1 MMAPYLPKTVKTNC
15 ELSRRFTIK
24 IRDFAFPA
32 NTDELRIGQ
41 PSHYGKPSNFILKYH
56 VMPEKLRLKIDLDK
70 GGQCPLFYYRQQVGP
85 EVDLF
90 VIQSELIS

>member
-1 MMAPYLPKTVKTNC
+1 MLLVGW
-15 ELSRRFTIK
+15 ERG
-24 IRDFAFPA
+24 IRTPVDGVRIDFIVICQDAGKAFINRVFPV
-32 NTDELRIGQ
+32 LY
-41 PSHYGKPSNFILKYH
+41 YGKPSNFILKYH